1 MMAPFTVFFSPGFHL
16 PKTFHVFGSDLSVDV
31 VRCRQWLRLSSVNGL
46 LVFGFHCCLR
56 WLFLRSLPSPEPT
69 YRLCFSSPHP
79 SCFCATQKQPPPS
92 SDDEAQAELSD
103 DAGGDVPDADHEAW
117 SPGDDGEEGGQ
128 EGGEEDQAATDL
140 AVPKRVTRATAITT
154 ATAPLPVTSNKK
166 LLVAGDKAH
175 ERDRHNPGKSSSQ
188 IDGTAAVFGAT
199 NPKPVNE
206 EDAMVMK
213 ATGGKDPHISIY
225 LVSYSSS
232 FLNSQ

>member
-1 MMAPFTVFFSPGFHL
+1 MDFS
-16 PKTFHVFGSDLSVDV
+16 
-31 VRCRQWLRLSSVNGL
+31 
-46 LVFGFHCCLR
+46 
-56 WLFLRSLPSPEPT
+56 PT

-103 DAGGDVPDADHEAW
+103 DAGGVVPDADHEAW

-128 EGGEEDQAATDL
+128 EGGEEDQAATDV
-140 AVPKRVTRATAITT
+140 AVQKRVTRATAIAT
-154 ATAPLPVTSNKK
+154 ATASLPGTSNKK
-166 LLVAGDKAH
+166 QSVAGDKAH
-175 ERDRHNPGKSSSQ
+175 ERDPPKPGKSSSQ
-188 IDGTAAVFGAT
+188 IDGTAAVVEAT

-206 EDAMVMK
+206 EDAMVVK